1 MARPIG
7 RTLPFAATLATG
19 LAVAVAVAAC
29 NKTPDAKAVA
39 EAPKAAHFTISA
51 EQRAKLELVTLAT
64 VNFRPEIEITGT
76 VAFNGDRSTPVLA
89 PISGPVS
96 RIVANLGVVV
106 TPGQT
111 LATVSSPDF
120 ATAVATYRK
129 AETALRNADRILKQ
143 NEQLFANDAL
153 ARSELDQSRTDQAAA
168 VADRDA
174 ALLGLRGLGLDEAT
188 ITGIRD
194 GQKAAPVEGAIR
206 SPIAGTVVE
215 RLINPGQ
222 LIQAGT
228 TAAFTVADL
237 SSMWVIANVYAD
249 DIALVEHG
257 LGVDIITDTKGTK
270 VRGTVDYV
278 APIVDPGTKATMV
291 RIVADNA
298 AQLLKR
304 DMFVRMQIQSRRERA
319 GLLVPVAAVLRD
331 DDNLPFVFVT
341 SAGGSFDHRRVTLG
355 TRVGNAYEITLGL
368 KAGETVVANGALFLQ
383 FAERQ

>member
-1 MARPIG
+1 MARPLVRAI
-7 RTLPFAATLATG
+7 PFVAALA
-19 LAVAVAVAAC
+19 AAVAVAAC
-29 NKTPDAKAVA
+29 SKTPDAKAVA
-39 EAPKAAHFTISA
+39 DSSKAAHFTISA

-76 VAFNGDRSTPVLA
+76 VAFNGDLSTPVLA

-143 NEQLFANDAL
+143 NEQLFSNDAL

-174 ALLGLRGLGLDEAT
+174 AVLGLRGLGLDEAT

-237 SSMWVIANVYAD
+237 STMWVIANVYAD

-257 LGVDIITDTKGTK
+257 LGVDILTDAKGTK

-291 RIVADNA
+291 RIVADNS

-304 DMFVRMQIQSRRERA
+304 DMFVRMHIQSRRERA

-341 SAGGSFDHRRVTLG
+341 ATDGSFDHRRVTLG
-355 TRVGNAYEITLGL
+355 TRIGNSYEITLGL
-368 KAGETVVANGALFLQ
+368 KVGEQVVANGALFLQ

>member
-1 MARPIG
+1 VSHYRQSRALVRAIP
-7 RTLPFAATLATG
+7 LAAAL
-19 LAVAVAVAAC
+19 VAAAC
-29 NKTPDAKAVA
+29 NKAPEVKAVA
-39 EAPKAAHFTISA
+39 DAAKPQHFSISA

-64 VNFRPEIEITGT
+64 VNFRPELEITGT
-76 VAFNGDRSTPVLA
+76 VAFNGDHSTPVLA
-89 PISGPVS
+89 AISGPVS
-96 RIVANLGVVV
+96 RIVANLGTVV
-106 TPGQT
+106 TVGQT

-120 ATAVATYRK
+120 ANAVATYRK
-129 AETALRNADRILKQ
+129 AETALKNADRILKL

-153 ARSELDQSRTDQAAA
+153 ARADLDQSRTDQASAT
-168 VADRDA
+168 ADREA
-174 ALLGLRGLGLDEAT
+174 AILGLRALGLDEAT
-188 ITGIRD
+188 ITAIRD
-194 GQKAAPVEGAIR
+194 GQRTAPIEGSIR

-228 TAAFTVADL
+228 TTAFTVADL
-237 SSMWVIANVYAD
+237 STMWVIANVYAD

-257 LGVDIITDTKGTK
+257 LGVDILTDTKGTK

-291 RIVADNA
+291 RIVADNS

-304 DMFVRMQIQSRRERA
+304 DMFVRMQIQSRRERS

-341 SAGGSFDHRRVTLG
+341 TADGSFDHRRVTLG
-355 TRVGNAYEITLGL
+355 TRVGNSYEITLGL
-368 KAGETVVANGALFLQ
+368 KPGEQVVANGALFLQ